1 MSDPSDTT
9 QPTSTR
15 RVWGIAVQIVGFAIG
30 IVLLGWA
37 VRMALRPENRE
48 QLEKLSE
55 ATPGE
60 VMLLLVLA
68 ALSVGFNG
76 IIFWV
81 VINPIQRLRA
91 TDVIAVNAIATF
103 LAYLPF
109 KLSVVSRF
117 VIHNRRDKVP
127 VLTIGAWI
135 IAEAI
140 LMGAVLGPLTLTSIW
155 LKEVNLLWWA
165 VSLVGIFVC
174 TFIGGLISRQLA
186 GDVGLA
192 RFSRIGLG
200 ERVTGSEAFSRVH
213 SGFEM
218 LGHPR
223 ATLIANAFRLIDI
236 IGFAMRFYI
245 AARVLELPI
254 TMQDSLLLGASYFII
269 GAASPAGM
277 LGTREAGTIAVAQ
290 LVGISSGALSET
302 ETGQTSITV
311 TVLFVTAVEAIVNL
325 GCAGFGIA
333 WLKARRP
340 LDPGGQPAETDLI
353 EQSIEGDS
361 PS

>member
-1 MSDPSDTT
+1 MSDTSDTPN
-9 QPTSTR
+9 PTKSSR
-15 RVWGIAVQIVGFAIG
+15 SAIGVIVQIVGFAIG
-30 IVLLGWA
+30 ILLLGWA

-48 QLEKLSE
+48 QLAKLSD

-60 VMLLLVLA
+60 LILLLVLA

-81 VINPIQRLRA
+81 VLNPVHKIRA
-91 TDVIAVNAIATF
+91 TDVIATNAIATF

-109 KLSVVSRF
+109 KLSVVARF

-140 LMGAVLGPLTLTSIW
+140 LMAAVLVPLILTSVW
-155 LKEVNLLWWA
+155 LKEVNAMWWV
-165 VSLVGIFVC
+165 VSLVGVLVC
-174 TFIGGLISRQLA
+174 TIVGSALSRQLA
-186 GDVGLA
+186 GDVGLTRLSRIGIGEKLSGSDA
-192 RFSRIGLG
+192 FSRI
-200 ERVTGSEAFSRVH
+200 H

-236 IGFAMRFYI
+236 ITFALRFYV

-254 TMQDSLLLGASYFII
+254 SMQDALLLGATYFII

-277 LGTREAGTIAVAQ
+277 LGTREAGTIGIAE
-290 LVGISSGALSET
+290 LVGISSNALNET
-302 ETGQTSITV
+302 ESGQVPIAA

-333 WLKARRP
+333 WLKARKP
-340 LDPGGQPAETDLI
+340 LDPEGQPAETELI
-353 EQSIEGDS
+353 GRSIDGD
-361 PS
+361 

>member
-1 MSDPSDTT
+1 MSDATETPNPIKPSR
-9 QPTSTR
+9 SA
-15 RVWGIAVQIVGFAIG
+15 VGVSVQIIGFAIG
-30 IVLLGWA
+30 IFLLGWA

-48 QLEKLSE
+48 QLSKLSD

-60 VMLLLVLA
+60 LMLLLVLA

-81 VINPIQRLRA
+81 VLNPIHRIRA
-91 TDVIAVNAIATF
+91 TDVIATNAIATF

-140 LMGAVLGPLTLTSIW
+140 LMGAALTPLVLTSIW
-155 LKEVNLLWWA
+155 LKEVNLLWWI
-165 VSLVGIFVC
+165 VSLTGVCVG
-174 TFIGGLISRQLA
+174 TAIGSALARQLA
-186 GDVGLA
+186 GDVGLTRLSKIGIGEKLSGSDA
-192 RFSRIGLG
+192 FSRI
-200 ERVTGSEAFSRVH
+200 H

-236 IGFAMRFYI
+236 ITFALRFYV

-254 TMQDSLLLGASYFII
+254 SMQDALLLGATYFII

-277 LGTREAGTIAVAQ
+277 LGTREAGTIGIAE
-290 LVGISSGALSET
+290 LVGISSNALSET
-302 ETGQTSITV
+302 ESGQVPIAA

-333 WLKARRP
+333 WLKARKP
-340 LDPGGQPAETDLI
+340 LDPEGQFAETELI
-353 EQSIEGDS
+353 GRSIEGE
-361 PS
+361 

>member
-1 MSDPSDTT
+1 MSDTPDTPS
-9 QPTSTR
+9 PTKSSR
-15 RVWGIAVQIVGFAIG
+15 SAIGVIVQIVGFAIG

-48 QLEKLSE
+48 QLAKLSD

-60 VMLLLVLA
+60 LMLLLVLA

-81 VINPIQRLRA
+81 VLNPVHKIRA
-91 TDVIAVNAIATF
+91 TDVIATNAIATF

-109 KLSVVSRF
+109 KLSVVARF

-140 LMGAVLGPLTLTSIW
+140 LMAAVLGPLILTSVW
-155 LKEVNLLWWA
+155 LKEVNAVWWV
-165 VSLVGIFVC
+165 VSLVGVIVC
-174 TFIGGLISRQLA
+174 TTVGSALSRQFA
-186 GDVGLA
+186 GDVGLTRLSRIGIGEKLSGSDA
-192 RFSRIGLG
+192 FSRI
-200 ERVTGSEAFSRVH
+200 H

-236 IGFAMRFYI
+236 ITFALRFYV

-254 TMQDSLLLGASYFII
+254 SMQDALLLGATYFII

-277 LGTREAGTIAVAQ
+277 LGTREAGTIGIAE
-290 LVGISSGALSET
+290 LVGISSNALNET
-302 ETGQTSITV
+302 ESGQVPIAA

-333 WLKARRP
+333 WLKARKP
-340 LDPGGQPAETDLI
+340 LDPEGQVAETELI
-353 EQSIEGDS
+353 GRSVEGE
-361 PS
+361 